1 MLSVAGKGQRTGGVH
16 DRQDGD
22 RGRRRNS
29 SGAVMRR
36 KTFWPQQ
43 IGVRGF
49 RRQDTGFAMPNRLQ
63 TVIAPR
69 LRRRRRQ
76 QEQQGHVGHI
86 LKSCAQATKFSTAV
100 DRVLHLQLY

>member
-1 MLSVAGKGQRTGGVH
+1 MIVRMAIEGGGEKAVAP
-16 DRQDGD
+16 
-22 RGRRRNS
+22 S
-29 SGAVMRR
+29 CAAI
-36 KTFWPQQ
+36 TFWPQQ

-49 RRQDTGFAMPNRLQ
+49 RRQDTGFAMSNRLQ
-63 TVIAPR
+63 TVYASR

-86 LKSCAQATKFSTAV
+86 LRSCAQATKFSTAV